1 MLSSQYCDAV
11 RNFLQ
16 GGIVRMLH
24 EGWELLVHSRRQVDE
39 VAEDWM
45 TITDGSQGMTVDGT
59 CKACFQ
65 PW

>member
-1 MLSSQYCDAV
+1 VLSSQYSDAV

-24 EGWELLVHSRRQVDE
+24 EGWKLLVHSRRQVDE
-39 VAEDWM
+39 VEEDSM
-45 TITDGSQGMTVDGT
+45 TITDFSQGMTIDGT
-59 CKACFQ
+59 CEACFQ